1 MSIEKKKQYVKRKI
15 IDEHGGNPHDPKCS
29 RALRL
34 VDLMSE
40 SNIPVGYWF
49 VKMKGF
55 GGSEKLKEV
64 VEDYI
69 SNINDKYVS
78 GISICLAGNQGTGK
92 TMSSICILKA
102 ALKKDFSVYYT
113 TASDVMAEMT
123 NYESNSGIRKTLRE
137 SDFLVIDE
145 LDSRFFPSDAQKELF
160 SSIYESIFRF
170 RAHNNLPTIICTNE
184 TNDILNVF
192 YGQGVQSI
200 TSLNNQYLKI
210 YPVTGKDYR
219 KRLGNEDIAG

>member
-15 IDEHGGNPHDPKCS
+15 IGEHEGNPHDPRCV

-69 SNINDKYVS
+69 SNINDKYTR

-113 TASDVMAEMT
+113 TASDIMAEMT
-123 NYESNSGIRKTLRE
+123 NYETNSEIRKILRE

-145 LDSRFFPSDAQKELF
+145 VDPRFFPSDAQKELF
-160 SSIYESIFRF
+160 SSIYENIFRF
-170 RAHNNLPTIICTNE
+170 RAHNDLPTIICTNE
-184 TNDILNVF
+184 TDDILNVF
-192 YGQGVQSI
+192 YGQGTQAI
-200 TSLNNQYLKI
+200 QSLNKQYLKI
-210 YPVTGKDYR
+210 YPVAGKDFR
-219 KRLGNEDIAG
+219 KSLENK